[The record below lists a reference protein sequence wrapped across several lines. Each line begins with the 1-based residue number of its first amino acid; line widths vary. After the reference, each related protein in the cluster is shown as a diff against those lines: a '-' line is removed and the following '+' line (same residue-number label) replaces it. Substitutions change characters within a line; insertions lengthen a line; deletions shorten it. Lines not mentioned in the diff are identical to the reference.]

1 MHGRK
6 AGCIAESAYGADG
19 ADIGA
24 AHPTTPLSEAGRR
37 TVRFPGARCTVV
49 ILADLGDYVMDFM
62 WRGWITY
69 AVGLDLAGAVG
80 RAPLSSWYKR
90 YRVLKSS
97 SPFAGLLAPCCPR
110 EVLEYS

>member
-1 MHGRK
+1 MALMEPILARRILPLL
-6 AGCIAESAYGADG
+6 CRRLAEEQYAF
-19 ADIGA
+19 
-24 AHPTTPLSEAGRR
+24 R
-37 TVRFPGARCTVV
+37 GARCTVV
-49 ILADLGDYVMDFM
+49 ILADLGGYVMDFM
-62 WRGWITY
+62 WRDWITY
-69 AVGLDLAGAVG
+69 AAGLDVAGAVG